1 MKAGATTAD
10 TASSTR
16 PAPVQIDSGT
26 LEALKWC
33 GLLLMVL
40 DHLNKY
46 LMAHAWPWAFD
57 LGRLSMPLFG
67 IVLAYNLARPQLGT
81 DTHLRIMK
89 RLGIYGLL
97 AMPFFIAIGGVVTGW
112 WPLNILFTLLVA
124 TATAW
129 LADRPGVT
137 SGVAAVC
144 VFLIGGA
151 IVEFWWPA
159 VLFILAARMYFRS
172 GRAAS
177 LVLCAVALA
186 ALYPINGNGWALGAL
201 PLPLLAPRVR
211 IELPRLQG
219 FFYGFYPAHLALI
232 WVVAG

>member
-1 MKAGATTAD
+1 M
-10 TASSTR
+10 S
-16 PAPVQIDSGT
+16 DSPG
-26 LEALKWC
+26 
-33 GLLLMVL
+33 
-40 DHLNKY
+40 
-46 LMAHAWPWAFD
+46 
-57 LGRLSMPLFG
+57 
-67 IVLAYNLARPQLGT
+67 
-81 DTHLRIMK
+81 
-89 RLGIYGLL
+89 GIYGLL
-97 AMPFFIAIGGVVTGW
+97 AKPFFIAIGGVVTGW

-129 LADRPGVT
+129 LADRPGVA
-137 SGVAAVC
+137 SRVAAVF